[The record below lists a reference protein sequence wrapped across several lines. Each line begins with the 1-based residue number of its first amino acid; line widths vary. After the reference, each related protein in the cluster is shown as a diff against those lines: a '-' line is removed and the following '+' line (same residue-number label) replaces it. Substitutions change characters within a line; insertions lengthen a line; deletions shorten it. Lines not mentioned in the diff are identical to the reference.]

1 VTEQLR
7 SGLIAGLIA
16 AVIWMIITVLVDLSK
31 AAIVGGG
38 LAFLVGTMQLTG
50 CRTMGAKNPV
60 RRRLTAAEA
69 AERFG
74 ASARTIQR
82 LFAEPRQ
89 DFLDRAKQRRETAAA
104 LRDEGL
110 SYRQIAE
117 KLSCSTGA
125 VGALLHEARKNPHH

>member
-1 VTEQLR
+1 
-7 SGLIAGLIA
+7 
-16 AVIWMIITVLVDLSK
+16 
-31 AAIVGGG
+31 
-38 LAFLVGTMQLTG
+38 
-50 CRTMGAKNPV
+50 MGAKNPV

-104 LRDEGL
+104 LREEGL
-110 SYRQIAE
+110 SYKQIAE
-117 KLSCSTGA
+117 KLNCSTGA
-125 VGALLHEARKNPHH
+125 VGSLLHEARKTRTTERRNNVAS